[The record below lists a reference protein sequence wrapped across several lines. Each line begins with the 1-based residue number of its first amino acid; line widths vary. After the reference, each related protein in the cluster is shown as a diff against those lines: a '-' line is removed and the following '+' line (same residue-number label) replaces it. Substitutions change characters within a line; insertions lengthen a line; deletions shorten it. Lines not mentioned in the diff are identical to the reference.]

1 MVDTGDG
8 AVLDPLQKENPDADC
23 DGIMKAY
30 FENNS
35 IFEYIIPLLKESQ
48 CFRQNSDQILQ
59 GIYH

>member
-1 MVDTGDG
+1 MIDTGDG

-35 IFEYIIPLLKESQ
+35 IFEYIIPLLKESSQ
-48 CFRQNSDQILQ
+48 CFRQNSDLTLF
-59 GIYH
+59 